1 MEAAILR
8 FAPGPGFGHSD
19 ALRADRPYNVAPSP
33 RAGEAVFHRQNRSM
47 SDPRGASAVL
57 SRTQELPRPY
67 ALRVLPAAP
76 ATLAAN
82 VLACIVHGE
91 TAGIDADPRR
101 IHVALPLLEGAA
113 IELWESATP
122 VQHGWQDDIGYAEN
136 GRVLFGQLRIPEAG
150 LADADTA
157 AFEAYTRIAAFLDAA
172 GYPATLR
179 IWNFIPG
186 ITDGAGDDE
195 RYRQFVLGR
204 YRALAQRAGFE
215 RELPAATAIGSRGGE
230 LLIYFL
236 AAAVPG
242 QQVENPRQVSAFRY
256 PREYGPRSPSF
267 SRANLLRWRDA
278 TELFVSGTASIVG
291 HETRHVGAPQTQ
303 LEETL
308 ANIAALLREADA
320 DARWEAQS
328 IKLYVRDAALLTQIR
343 PRIDEAF
350 APSPTRLVLGGE
362 VCRSGLDLEI
372 EALFRRVD

>member
-1 MEAAILR
+1 MAAILR
-8 FAPGPGFGHSD
+8 RAPRARFGRSD
-19 ALRADRPYNVAPSP
+19 AIGTDRPYNDAPSP
-33 RAGEAVFHRQNRSM
+33 RTGKAIFHRQNRSM
-47 SDPRGASAVL
+47 SDPRGAAAASP
-57 SRTQELPRPY
+57 RPQDLPRPY
-67 ALRVLPAAP
+67 ALRLLPAAP
-76 ATLAAN
+76 VVLATN
-82 VLACIVHGE
+82 VLACVVHGE
-91 TAGIDADPRR
+91 TAAFDTDPRR

-113 IELWESATP
+113 VELWESATP
-122 VQHGWQDDIGYAEN
+122 VRHGWQGDIGFAEN
-136 GRVLFGQLRIPEAG
+136 GQVLFGQLRVPEAA
-150 LADADTA
+150 LDDAAAA

-186 ITDGAGDDE
+186 ITDGVGDDE

-242 QQVENPRQVSAFRY
+242 QQVENPRQLSAFRY

-267 SRANLLRWRDA
+267 SRANLLCWRDGS
-278 TELFVSGTASIVG
+278 ELFVSGTASIVG

-308 ANIAALLREADA
+308 ANIAALLEEADVS
-320 DARWEAQS
+320 ARWEAQS
-328 IKLYVRDAALLTQIR
+328 VKLYVRDAALFAQVQTR
-343 PRIDEAF
+343 FDAAF
-350 APSPTRLVLGGE
+350 VPAPTRLVLCGE

-372 EALFRRVD
+372 EASFRRVN